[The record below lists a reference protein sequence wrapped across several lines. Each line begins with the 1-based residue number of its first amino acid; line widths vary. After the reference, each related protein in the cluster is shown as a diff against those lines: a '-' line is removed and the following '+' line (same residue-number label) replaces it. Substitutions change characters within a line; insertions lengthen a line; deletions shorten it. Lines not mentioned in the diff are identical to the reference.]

1 MCETLH
7 TTMNQVSSLD
17 ENEAHFMEFLHN
29 NMKYVKDKEKEF
41 ETHERGYKEATDQLI
56 QQIKEKPKKVSEIKG
71 EYQKLKTKVE
81 HFLHHRPSFK
91 KQNER
96 VEGEIKKRESEIV
109 QEFTEYARNV
119 QRKLNATRDFHQI
132 ASMGGELLKE
142 YELYRDN
149 QEIKSKIQSVFRILF
164 DTITEKFIMYQNAP
178 HTVTGFHVM

>member
-1 MCETLH
+1 MD
-7 TTMNQVSSLD
+7 QGSSLD

-29 NMKYVKDKEKEF
+29 NREYVKAKEKDF
-41 ETHERGYKEATDQLI
+41 EKHEEQYKQATDDLI
-56 QQIKEKPKKVSEIKG
+56 RQIKEKPKKVSEIKG
-71 EYQKLKTKVE
+71 VYQELKTKVE

-119 QRKLNATRDFHQI
+119 QRKLNATRNFHEI

-149 QEIKSKIQSVFRILF
+149 QEIKSKIQSVFRMLF
-164 DTITEKFIMYQNAP
+164 DNITEKFIMYQNAP